1 MTNLVLGID
10 QPSDCLLGDILERV
24 AELIKESDVDLA
36 AKLRRGL
43 VEELHN
49 LLGHEKRG
57 ARPVEGVDGE
67 EEDLADKVAN
77 LMVGRESGER
87 GDGELEEDGLEV
99 PDESLQKVFRRIYRS
114 DVQGTYVEAFHS
126 LLGSQEVLGW
136 LLGHGRRAVQRGDLI
151 IARIRGGRVGAAG
164 EPALGL
170 G

>member
-1 MTNLVLGID
+1 MTNLVLGVN
-10 QPSDCLLGDILERV
+10 QPSDCFLGDILERV

-43 VEELHN
+43 VEELHD

-87 GDGELEEDGLEV
+87 GDGELEKDGLEV
-99 PDESLQKVFRRIYRS
+99 PDKSLHEEFRRIYQS
-114 DVQGTYVEAFHS
+114 NVQRTYVEAFHS
-126 LLGSQEVLGW
+126 LLGSQEVLRR
-136 LLGHGRRAVQRGDLI
+136 LLRHGRRAVQ
-151 IARIRGGRVGAAG
+151 
-164 EPALGL
+164 
-170 G
+170 